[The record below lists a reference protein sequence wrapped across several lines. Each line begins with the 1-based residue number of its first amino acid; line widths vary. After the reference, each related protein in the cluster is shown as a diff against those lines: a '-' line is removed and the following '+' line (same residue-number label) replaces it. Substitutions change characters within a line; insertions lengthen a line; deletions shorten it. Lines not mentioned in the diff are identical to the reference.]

1 MCVCVC
7 IFRKA
12 PPRSFAYNLKSG
24 ETSGVAM
31 GSGLK
36 GDSLPEDDTIRTCLE
51 IKEHIVQCT
60 VDPSSLKTEFNLHY
74 IQTLSPYRA
83 VNTLRLGY
91 KNQSVNVV

>member
-7 IFRKA
+7 VFRAA

-36 GDSLPEDDTIRTCLE
+36 GDSLPKDDTNTACLG
-51 IKEHIVQCT
+51 ITEHIVQCT
-60 VDPSSLKTEFNLHY
+60 LDPRSLETKFKLHY
-74 IQTLSPYRA
+74 ILTASPYRT
-83 VNTLRLGY
+83 VNTLRVCY
-91 KNQSVNVV
+91 TNQSVNVV